1 SPVLPFLS
9 LVFNINVATKGHRD
23 SGDLDLCLV
32 LPIGNFEGGFLAM
45 KEPGLVVELL
55 QGDFIVFQ
63 SARVTHFNTH
73 YQGKRAS
80 MVLHTDK
87 EIQHW
92 ARYHNGWG
100 DNTTLTTF

>member
-1 SPVLPFLS
+1 
-9 LVFNINVATKGHRD
+9 
-23 SGDLDLCLV
+23 
-32 LPIGNFEGGFLAM
+32 
-45 KEPGLVVELL
+45 
-55 QGDFIVFQ
+55 
-63 SARVTHFNTH
+63 
-73 YQGKRAS
+73 

>member
-1 SPVLPFLS
+1 
-9 LVFNINVATKGHRD
+9 
-23 SGDLDLCLV
+23 
-32 LPIGNFEGGFLAM
+32 M
-45 KEPGLVVELL
+45 KEPGIVVELL
-55 QGDFIVFQ
+55 QGDFIIFQ

-87 EIQHW
+87 EIQCW
-92 ARYHNGWG
+92 ARNRNGWG